1 MGTQQLSNVTDVQL
15 DAALQT
21 LNVHIHTSAIIPI
34 LCVFG
39 RRRAHTSMH
48 RQARLSLA
56 SANIDQSL
64 LVMLQIGD
72 MLEQAAGD
80 DVRSVSQLCMCTA
93 HTHAHILQLC
103 RLCNP

>member
-1 MGTQQLSNVTDVQL
+1 MT
-15 DAALQT
+15 
-21 LNVHIHTSAIIPI
+21 
-34 LCVFG
+34 
-39 RRRAHTSMH
+39 
-48 RQARLSLA
+48 RQARLSLS

-93 HTHAHILQLC
+93 
-103 RLCNP
+103 